1 MSGDYSGGIIEPKLQ
16 QDKQFVRAHRIRKQE
31 QKIITLVNVYFSCT
45 TPEAKAETLRLL
57 DEANSVLDEL
67 EHDV

>member
-16 QDKQFVRAHRIRKQE
+16 QDKQFVRTHRIRKQE

-57 DEANSVLDEL
+57 DEANTVLDEL
-67 EHDV
+67 EHDA